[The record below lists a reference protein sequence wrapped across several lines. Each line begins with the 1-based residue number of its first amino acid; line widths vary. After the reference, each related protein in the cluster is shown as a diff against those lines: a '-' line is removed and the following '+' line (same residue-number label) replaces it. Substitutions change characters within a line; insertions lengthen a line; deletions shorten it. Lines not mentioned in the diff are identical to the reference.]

1 MNKTV
6 LISGAGIA
14 GPTLAYWLSRHGFT
28 PTVIERAPVLRTGGY
43 IMDFWGMGFDVAERM
58 HLIPRLKEAGYDPR
72 EVRIVDDL
80 GRRVGG
86 FGTNRLRRALSDR
99 FFSIPR
105 GDLSKSL
112 YETVEGQVETV
123 FGDSVRALQED
134 QRGVA
139 VEFDHSPSR
148 RFDLVIGADG
158 LHSAVRKL
166 VFGPESSFAVYLGYC
181 AASFDVDG
189 YPHRNENVYVAY
201 CRPGKQA
208 ARFALRDGRTV
219 FFVIFAASDIPAVAH
234 HDTDAQKALLRQI
247 LGEMGWECPEI
258 LKALDTAEELY
269 FDSVTQVR
277 LSQWHRGRI
286 ALVGDA
292 AFCPSLLAGEGSSL
306 AMAGAYLLAGEMRD
320 AGVDFRAAYSSY
332 QRRFKPFIEHKQR
345 LAARFSRQFAPK
357 TRLGLFVRN
366 VASQLLDV
374 PLVGDV
380 MANRMFADRFAMP
393 DYG

>member
-14 GPTLAYWLSRHGFT
+14 GRTLAYWLSHHGFS

-43 IMDFWGMGFDVAERM
+43 IMDFWGVGFDVAERM
-58 HLIPRLKEAGYDPR
+58 HLIPRLKHAGYDPR

-80 GRRVGG
+80 GQRVGG
-86 FGTNRLRRALSDR
+86 FRTNRLRRALCDR

-105 GDLSKSL
+105 GDLSRTI

-123 FGDSVRALQED
+123 FGDSVGALHED
-134 QRGVA
+134 PSEVA
-139 VEFDHSPSR
+139 VKFDHAPSR

-158 LHSAVRKL
+158 LHSVVRKL
-166 VFGPESSFAVYLGYC
+166 VFGPEPSFATYLGYC
-181 AASFDVDG
+181 AASFAVDG
-189 YPHRNENVYVAY
+189 YPHRNESIYVAY
-201 CRPGKQA
+201 CRPGKEA

-219 FFVIFAASDIPAVAH
+219 FFVIFAAPDISVVH
-234 HDTDAQKALLRQI
+234 HDTDAQKGLLREV
-247 LGEMGWECPEI
+247 LVAMGWECPEI
-258 LKALDTAEELY
+258 LKALGSVYELY
-269 FDSVTQVR
+269 FDSVTQMR

-306 AMAGAYLLAGEMRD
+306 AMAGAYLLAGELRN
-320 AGVDFRAAYSSY
+320 AGGDFRAAYSSY
-332 QRRFKPFIEHKQR
+332 QRRFKPFLERKQR
-345 LAARFSRQFAPK
+345 LAARFSRQFAPR
-357 TRLGLFVRN
+357 TRLGLLVRN

-374 PLVGDV
+374 PLVGDM
-380 MANRMFADRFAMP
+380 MAKRMFADRFAIP
-393 DYG
+393 DYS